1 MDPPAPA
8 SDGSAS
14 PLQFDKAEFAEAP
27 SARSCSRCHQ
37 VMGQEYF
44 AAAGAVV
51 CAACARSLTGEGQ
64 PKTALLRA
72 AAYGAGAALIGTVV
86 WLVILKLSNS
96 EFGLVAIAVGLLV
109 GFAVKKGSG
118 GVGGWKYQAMAM
130 ALTYVSITAS
140 YVPMVMKGLAEAADK
155 HDAAQKAAAGKPEAN
170 PAAMPEMKPVA
181 PVAAAASAAPGP
193 GDFALLAAIVFG
205 IAFASP
211 FLSGAS
217 NIIGILIIGIAL
229 YEAWKLNKRVPV
241 TGPFQ
246 FASGPDAGA
255 GPTSPASPAS
265 PPAP

>member
-1 MDPPAPA
+1 MDSPAPA
-8 SDGSAS
+8 NDGSVS
-14 PLQFDKAEFAEAP
+14 PLQFDKAEFAQAP
-27 SARSCSRCHQ
+27 SVRSCSRCHQ

-51 CAACARSLTGEGQ
+51 CSACARTLTGEGQ

-72 AAYGAGAALIGTVV
+72 AAYGAGAALIGTVI
-86 WLVILKLSNS
+86 WLAILKISHNS
-96 EFGLVAIAVGLLV
+96 QFGLVAIAVGLLV

-140 YVPMVMKGLAEAADK
+140 YVPMVMKGLAETAAT
-155 HDAAQKAAAGKPEAN
+155 GL
-170 PAAMPEMKPVA
+170 
-181 PVAAAASAAPGP
+181 
-193 GDFALLAAIVFG
+193 GDRALLAAIVFG
-205 IAFASP
+205 IAFAMP

-246 FASGPDAGA
+246 FASGPDGGD
-255 GPTSPASPAS
+255 GPTSTSPTSSSS

>member
-1 MDPPAPA
+1 MDPTAPA
-8 SDGSAS
+8 NDGSAS
-14 PLQFDKAEFAEAP
+14 PLQFDKAEFAQAP
-27 SARSCSRCHQ
+27 SVRSCSRCHQ

-51 CAACARSLTGEGQ
+51 CAACARTLTGEGQ
-64 PKTALLRA
+64 PKMALLRA
-72 AAYGAGAALIGTVV
+72 AAYGAAAALIGTVI
-86 WLVILKLSNS
+86 WLVILEIFEVEL
-96 EFGLVAIAVGLLV
+96 GLVAIAVGLLV

-140 YVPMVMKGLAEAADK
+140 YVPLVMKGLAETAAT
-155 HDAAQKAAAGKPEAN
+155 GL
-170 PAAMPEMKPVA
+170 
-181 PVAAAASAAPGP
+181 
-193 GDFALLAAIVFG
+193 GDRALLAAIVFG

-246 FASGPDAGA
+246 FASGPDGGA
-255 GPTSPASPAS
+255 GPTSTSPTSPAS